1 MTEVNDSV
9 QLTYHE
15 RILIS
20 NALHVYIYRLEE
32 LNPADTGLS
41 NLITAEAY
49 EKVCSKTL
57 EEAKEL
63 LQKFK
68 EW

>member
-1 MTEVNDSV
+1 MESEKPIE
-9 QLTYHE
+9 LTYHE

-20 NALHVYIYRLEE
+20 NALHVYIYHLEE

>member
-1 MTEVNDSV
+1 MIEKKEPIE
-9 QLTYHE
+9 LTQHDKL
-15 RILIS
+15 LIS
-20 NALHVYIYRLEE
+20 NALHVYIYHLEE

-41 NLITAEAY
+41 SLITAEAY